1 MTCNP
6 NPMKDVLAANMKS
19 YRKHQR
25 YSQFEMAEKLQMSV
39 RSYADVERKVS
50 LCSTRTFV
58 HFLLLCSDEQINQL
72 IQELREADSIVT

>member
-1 MTCNP
+1 MTCNSH
-6 NPMKDVLAANMKS
+6 PMKDILAANMKN
-19 YRKHQR
+19 YRKNQR

-58 HFLLLCSDEQINQL
+58 HFLLLCNDEQIDQL
-72 IQELREADSIVT
+72 IQELREADTIVT

>member
-1 MTCNP
+1 
-6 NPMKDVLAANMKS
+6 
-19 YRKHQR
+19 
-25 YSQFEMAEKLQMSV
+25 MAEKLQMSV

-72 IQELREADSIVT
+72 IQELREADTIVT